1 MAEQKNNK
9 MMPILFTLAMGVLGA
24 LLNSF
29 AFPFLPEVTLILGN
43 TAFVIVAM
51 RLKPIYALVC
61 ALIATSPLYFLLGHP
76 YGFITFG
83 LEALFISYMRTRN
96 WYTFFADIVYWCLI
110 GMPLT
115 ALIMWLSG
123 QGMNQF
129 NWFIAFKQGF
139 NGLLYTSIACSI
151 MYALNDRARF
161 SWQHHALINR
171 TLRMKLV
178 YAMVY
183 VTTISLLVSVLLI
196 SRHFINTSQSLI
208 DKSLQDTSESIS
220 DVVNV
225 YLRNNVN
232 GIELAAKWLS
242 SQPKSE
248 HQVLVDDIHKQFPG
262 FGTMLVTDEQGV
274 IQVASP
280 VEKITLINDDSL
292 RSVAD
297 RDYFTQVMNEKRSF
311 ISPVFQGRG
320 FGDDAIVAISAPLFE
335 NGSIEPTGIIQGS
348 VDLKA
353 ADKLHVADIDGEEVT
368 VVIVDQYQQV
378 VYSSNNDVIQLLDIF
393 EFAEGKISNHSV
405 LVLNGQTGE
414 SYSYAKTTISNGWQ
428 IYTLLNY
435 KATLNVIN
443 SEYLLVFVILFLTL
457 VGTTI
462 VANQLGKRL
471 TRPIGFII
479 DQLTKFKHGRLSEE
493 LPAHLSSSSELLRL
507 YQELSSNRNEL
518 HEYQHSL
525 EEKVADRTRALNLA
539 NEKLQDLASNDGLT
553 KVHNRRY
560 LDDNFAGIQKAAQ
573 RNDAQM
579 ALIMIDLD
587 FFKRLNDNFGH
598 LIGDKCLIEV
608 AKCIENCFHRETDLV
623 ARFGGEEFVAIA
635 PYIDVNALNSKLA
648 ELRTSINGI
657 QVLTD
662 DNQRVTLTSSYGAII
677 AKAEYSS
684 DMLKWINVADDNLYQ
699 AKENGRD
706 RWELTNLIEA

>member
-1 MAEQKNNK
+1 
-9 MMPILFTLAMGVLGA
+9 MPIWFTLALGA
-24 LLNSF
+24 LGAFLNSF
-29 AFPFLPEVTLILGN
+29 AFPFLPEVTLIIGN
-43 TAFVIVAM
+43 AAFVIVAM

-61 ALIATSPLYFLLGHP
+61 ALIATSPLYFVLGHP
-76 YGFITFG
+76 FGFITFG
-83 LEALFISYMRTRN
+83 LEALFISYMRTRK

-115 ALIMWLSG
+115 AAIMWLSG
-123 QGMNQF
+123 QGVDQF

-151 MYALNDRARF
+151 MYALNDKARF
-161 SWQHHALINR
+161 SWQHHHLINR

-225 YLRNNVN
+225 YLRNSVN
-232 GIELAAKWLS
+232 GIELSAKWLS
-242 SQPKSE
+242 TQPRSE
-248 HQVLVDDIHKQFPG
+248 HETLISDIHKQFPS
-262 FGTMLVTDEQGV
+262 FGTMLVTNSEGI
-274 IQVASP
+274 IQSASP
-280 VEKITLINDDSL
+280 REKLTFINDETFL
-292 RSVAD
+292 SVAD
-297 RDYFTQVMNEKRSF
+297 RDYFQHAMQQQRSYV
-311 ISPVFQGRG
+311 SPVFQGRG

-335 NGSIEPTGIIQGS
+335 NNSTEPTGIIQGS
-348 VDLKA
+348 IDLKA

-368 VVIVDQYQQV
+368 VVILDQYQQV
-378 VYSSNNDVIQLLDIF
+378 VYSSNNDIIQLLDIF
-393 EFAEGKISNHSV
+393 EFAESTVSNHSV
-405 LVLNGQTGE
+405 LVLNGQKSE
-414 SYSYAKTTISNGWQ
+414 SYSYAESKIANGWQ

-435 KATLNVIN
+435 KSTLNVIN
-443 SEYLLVFVILFLTL
+443 SEYLLVFIILFLTL

-479 DQLTKFKHGRLSEE
+479 EQLSKFKHGKLTKK
-493 LPAHLSSSSELLRL
+493 LPDHLSSSSELLQL
-507 YQELSSNRNEL
+507 YKELSSNRNEL
-518 HEYQHSL
+518 NEYQHSL

-539 NEKLQDLASNDGLT
+539 NQKLQELASKDGLT

-560 LDDNFAGIQKAAQ
+560 LDEKFAGIQKAAQ
-573 RNDAQM
+573 RNQSEM

-587 FFKRLNDNFGH
+587 LFKRLNDSFGH
-598 LIGDKCLIEV
+598 LIGDKCLVEV
-608 AKCIENCFHRETDLV
+608 ARCLEHCFHRETDLV
-623 ARFGGEEFVAIA
+623 ARFGGEEFVVVA
-635 PYIDVNALNSKLA
+635 PYITADALSNKLA
-648 ELRTSINGI
+648 ELREAINNI
-657 QVLTD
+657 EIFAE
-662 DNQRVTLTSSYGAII
+662 DNQSVKFTASYGAVI
-677 AKAEYSS
+677 ANAGYSS

-706 RWELTNLIEA
+706 KWELTNLV